1 MSFVTLRVLKWI
13 ERLIPMRNIL
23 SLIVLVILLGVTL
36 PAQAQLRT
44 QVGNQQSTA
53 KLYGTDGSMFSLNR
67 LFSPEHFKMS
77 HSYEMSFGSF
87 GGSSSSLGMYTN
99 SMMFQFND
107 KLAARV
113 DLSFAHQPFGSSAMM
128 GDQKNGQFFLRNAEV
143 AYRPSENLQLHLSV
157 RQSPYGSYMSPYG
170 HYGHGYYGMHRF
182 SAGFGGTD
190 DLFWN
195 DRLR

>member
-1 MSFVTLRVLKWI
+1 
-13 ERLIPMRNIL
+13 MRNIFSL
-23 SLIVLVILLGVTL
+23 VVLIVLLGVTL

-44 QVGNQQSTA
+44 QVGNQQSAA

-87 GGSSSSLGMYTN
+87 GGASSSLGMYTN

-113 DLSFAHQPFGSSAMM
+113 DLAFAHQPFGSSSTM
-128 GDQKNGQFFLRNAEV
+128 GDQNNGRFFLRNAEV

-157 RQSPYGSYMSPYG
+157 RQSPYGAYMSPYG
-170 HYGHGYYGMHRF
+170 RYGYGHYGMHRF
-182 SAGFGGTD
+182 SAGFGGAD